1 MFKKERV
8 VQLEIREKRKLDH
21 IKETLNS
28 YDVYKDYFKD
38 ISLIPMSASISDL
51 SNIDLKLNLFG
62 KTLDAPILIN
72 AMTGGALGLEKY
84 NQAFA
89 RAAKENNIAM
99 AVGSQK
105 AGILNKKR
113 INTYSIVRKINPKG
127 LIFAN
132 LSALENIEDMKK
144 AVDMIEADALQ
155 LHVNHGQELSMLEGD
170 KNFSSLLKNI
180 EKAIKEIEVPIIVKE
195 VGTGISQ
202 ESAKIF
208 SGMGVKNFDAGGFG
222 GTNFSL
228 IEEKRKRKTPE
239 LLSNIGI
246 PTPVSILEIKK
257 VLPKSLVFASGGIRN
272 SNQIV
277 KSLVIGGDI
286 SGIAAYFLKVFMDS
300 DEEKLSKEISSII
313 EEIKK
318 IFVVLGFQ
326 NLEDAKKGKY
336 ILKNEIKEWVDQRI

>member
-1 MFKKERV
+1 MD
-8 VQLEIREKRKLDH
+8 IREKRKLDH

-38 ISLIPMSASISDL
+38 ISLIPMSASTSNL
-51 SNIDLKLNLFG
+51 ENIDLKVSLFG
-62 KTLDAPILIN
+62 KTLNAPILIN

-89 RAAKENNIAM
+89 RAAKENKIAM

-105 AGILNKKR
+105 AGILNKKM
-113 INTYSIVRKINPKG
+113 IKTYSIVRKINPEG

-132 LSALENIEDMKK
+132 LSALENVEDMKE
-144 AVDMIEADALQ
+144 AIYMIEADALQ
-155 LHVNHGQELSMLEGD
+155 LHINHGQELSMLEGD
-170 KNFSSLLKNI
+170 RDFTSLLRNI
-180 EKAIKEIEVPIIVKE
+180 EKAVRELEVPIIVKE
-195 VGTGISQ
+195 VGSGISQ

-208 SGMGVKNFDAGGFG
+208 SDIGVKNFDAGGFG

-228 IEEKRKRKTPE
+228 IEEKRKRNTPE

-246 PTPVSILEIKK
+246 PTPISILEIKK
-257 VLPKSLVFASGGIRN
+257 TLPSSLVFASGGIRN
-272 SNQIV
+272 SSQIV

-286 SGIAAYFLKVFMDS
+286 SGIAAYFLKIFTDF
-300 DEEKLSKEISSII
+300 DDKKLSLEITRII
-313 EEIKK
+313 EEMKK